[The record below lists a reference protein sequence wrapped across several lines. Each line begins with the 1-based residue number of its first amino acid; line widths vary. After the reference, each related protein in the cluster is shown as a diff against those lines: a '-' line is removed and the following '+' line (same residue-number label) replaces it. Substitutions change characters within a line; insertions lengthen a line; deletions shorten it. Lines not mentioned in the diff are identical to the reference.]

1 MIKMKMK
8 GKSKDEGER
17 QGSSDDKDKRENKT
31 KNGREEVGMGDGTS
45 KGNRARTA
53 AMTHSIFQF
62 LRTWKEDTR
71 RDDENICLEIF
82 PEIKIMFQLRNRI
95 TGISYN

>member
-1 MIKMKMK
+1 MKV
-8 GKSKDEGER
+8 R
-17 QGSSDDKDKRENKT
+17 DKVQVTMKT
-31 KNGREEVGMGDGTS
+31 KERIRQKGREEVGMGDGTS

-62 LRTWKEDTR
+62 LRTGKENTR

-82 PEIKIMFQLRNRI
+82 PGIKIMFQLRNRI